1 MQYQLWS
8 KEGIRYPGIGV
19 NQTLLSCYVDGRHP
33 TLSPGRQFLLTS
45 APSPAYICVC
55 LRITNSLGS
64 LSLAVIFALEFLE
77 SPISLKPLGFT
88 IFFFEPSLIHSSDRP
103 RTPYTSQAFSCV
115 CLLSAGV
122 ADVSHCAH
130 KHCDYCWRETF
141 SSLCHLLPY
150 ELSCTQRVAHGLN
163 FLFINFCTG
172 DSHSSCIS

>member
-88 IFFFEPSLIHSSDRP
+88 IFFLSQVSYIALTGLELPIHP
-103 RTPYTSQAFSCV
+103 R
-115 CLLSAGV
+115 LSH
-122 ADVSHCAH
+122 VSA
-130 KHCDYCWRETF
+130 
-141 SSLCHLLPY
+141 S
-150 ELSCTQRVAHGLN
+150 
-163 FLFINFCTG
+163 
-172 DSHSSCIS
+172 